1 MNFLINASK
10 SISNLV
16 WGPYMLVLLVGTGIY
31 LTFGLKGVTITK
43 IGYAFKM
50 LFQGRDKST
59 QEGEGDITPFQALM
73 TSLAA
78 TVGTGNIAGV
88 ATAIFM
94 GGPGA
99 VFWMWITAFF
109 GMATKYS
116 EAVLAVKYREKKET
130 GKFAGGPMYY
140 IKNGMGD
147 SWNWLGWA
155 FALFASVAAFGIGNT
170 VQSNSV
176 ARAAEQALG
185 MPYWVTGLILMV
197 LTYVV
202 IVGGIDRIGEVTE
215 KLVPAMA
222 IIYILGAISIIFF
235 NIGELGSAFSLIF
248 KSAFNGHA
256 AVGGFTG
263 AAIAQAMRF
272 GVSRGVFSNEAGLG
286 SAAIAHA
293 ATTTKQPVK
302 QGIVGMLGGFID
314 TIVVCT
320 LTALVII
327 MSGVWSVGE
336 TGAELTTLAF
346 NKALPGPGGLI
357 VAFGLIFFAFSTILT
372 WSYYGEKSVE
382 YILGS
387 KAIKPYRYLWVIMVF
402 VGSVGN
408 LSVVWT
414 LADAMNGLMIVPNLI
429 ALLALSPV
437 VIKETKKYFTNE
449 RETNKR
455 DKMAS

>member
-222 IIYILGAISIIFF
+222 ID
-235 NIGELGSAFSLIF
+235 
-248 KSAFNGHA
+248 
-256 AVGGFTG
+256 
-263 AAIAQAMRF
+263 R
-272 GVSRGVFSNEAGLG
+272 
-286 SAAIAHA
+286 
-293 ATTTKQPVK
+293 
-302 QGIVGMLGGFID
+302 
-314 TIVVCT
+314 
-320 LTALVII
+320 
-327 MSGVWSVGE
+327 
-336 TGAELTTLAF
+336 
-346 NKALPGPGGLI
+346 
-357 VAFGLIFFAFSTILT
+357 
-372 WSYYGEKSVE
+372 KSV
-382 YILGS
+382 
-387 KAIKPYRYLWVIMVF
+387 V
-402 VGSVGN
+402 
-408 LSVVWT
+408 
-414 LADAMNGLMIVPNLI
+414 
-429 ALLALSPV
+429 
-437 VIKETKKYFTNE
+437 
-449 RETNKR
+449 
-455 DKMAS
+455 